1 MNDHWTYDPDAW
13 HPAVAGIAAG
23 AVAAIVAGVL
33 SAILRSPDEIVAN
46 SLTVV
51 LTSLALGLVAG
62 LLWRRLRA
70 SSRAMLAFGIAM
82 AAGWFVAMLAV
93 TIVDQVVLSNLI
105 PYAAPLAAVIFISLG
120 FLIPVFARVTVSP
133 WLAAVPVVIALA
145 IGIGLFGRGN
155 VASGEL
161 SLDDLD
167 PVTTT
172 TADTAVTTTTGAAGG
187 DSTSTTVTGTTA
199 PGELSGTVSIPG
211 DLADTYTVASGRAT
225 YSVEE
230 RLRGLATVGVGE
242 TTVIS
247 GTIAP
252 AGTFEF
258 TIDLQS
264 FESDQAN
271 RDSRVRGW
279 FSEFPQ
285 GTFAGSEFTLPSS
298 ATVGEVVA
306 FPVTG
311 EMTVNGITLPATW
324 DVEARVEVDGSLSVT
339 GETFIVLSDYDIP
352 VVTGGLIEME
362 DGATLEVLFSAA
374 PAP

>member
-1 MNDHWTYDPDAW
+1 MNDQWTYDPDAW

-51 LTSLALGLVAG
+51 LTSLTLGLVAG

-70 SSRAMLAFGIAM
+70 SSRAMVAFGIAM
-82 AAGWFVAMLAV
+82 AAGWFVSMIAV
-93 TIVDQVVLSNLI
+93 TIVDQAVLSNLI

-120 FLIPVFARVTVSP
+120 FLTPVFARVTASM
-133 WLAAVPVVIALA
+133 WLAAIPVVIALA

-172 TADTAVTTTTGAAGG
+172 SAATTTTGDAGDG
-187 DSTSTTVTGTTA
+187 STSTTVTATTTA
-199 PGELSGTVSIPG
+199 PLSGSLSIPE

-230 RLRGLATVGVGE
+230 TLRGLATVGVGE
-242 TTVIS
+242 TTDIS
-247 GTIAP
+247 GTITP
-252 AGTFEF
+252 AGSFEF

-264 FESDQAN
+264 FESDQSN

-279 FSEFPQ
+279 FRQFPE
-285 GTFAGSEFTLPSS
+285 GTFAGSDFALPAS
-298 ATVGEVVA
+298 ATVGEIVA

-311 EMTVNGITLPATW
+311 EMTVNGITQPATW
-324 DVEARVEVDGSLSVT
+324 DVEARIEADGTISVT
-339 GETFIVLSDYDIP
+339 GETFIVLSEYNVP
-352 VVTGGLIEME
+352 VVTGGLVEME
-362 DGATLEVLFSAA
+362 DGATLEVLFSAT
-374 PAP
+374 PTP

>member
-1 MNDHWTYDPDAW
+1 MTDQWTYDPDAW
-13 HPAVAGIAAG
+13 HPAIAGIVAG

-51 LTSLALGLVAG
+51 LTSLALGIVAG

-70 SSRAMLAFGIAM
+70 SSRAVLAFGIAM

-93 TIVDQVVLSNLI
+93 TIVDRAVLSNLI
-105 PYAAPLAAVIFISLG
+105 PYAAPLAAVIFITLG
-120 FLIPVFARVTVSP
+120 FLTPVFARSTAPVWV
-133 WLAAVPVVIALA
+133 AAIPVVVALA
-145 IGIGLFGRGN
+145 IGVGLFGRGN

-172 TADTAVTTTTGAAGG
+172 TGADPTTTVGG
-187 DSTSTTVTGTTA
+187 GSTSTTPTSTTTA
-199 PGELSGTVSIPG
+199 PELSGTLSIPD
-211 DLADTYTVASGRAT
+211 DLEASYTVVSGRAT

-230 RLRGLATVGVGE
+230 SLRGLATVGVGE
-242 TTVIS
+242 TSEIS
-247 GTIAP
+247 GAITP
-252 AGTFEF
+252 SGSFEF

-264 FESDQAN
+264 FESDQSN

-279 FSEFPQ
+279 FSEFPE
-285 GTFAGSEFTLPSS
+285 GTFAGSEFALPPS

-352 VVTGGLIEME
+352 VVTGSLVEME
-362 DGATLEVLFSAA
+362 DGATLEVLFSAT
-374 PAP
+374 PDP